1 MAALRTVSYLTRAAM
16 LIACAWV
23 FSAAAQDSEQ
33 SAAQVVET
41 AEASAA
47 QQQEPAQEI
56 ELAGNVSGDQSD
68 NASDNASGN
77 QSDKKEASENAGD
90 AESAQD
96 AESTQED
103 DSDEESGA
111 RFIPTEEIS
120 QDFGVSF
127 PVDI

>member
-1 MAALRTVSYLTRAAM
+1 MAALRTLSYLTRAAM
-16 LIACAWV
+16 LLACAWV

-33 SAAQVVET
+33 SAAQAVET
-41 AEASAA
+41 EEASAA
-47 QQQEPAQEI
+47 EQQESAQESAQET

-68 NASDNASGN
+68 DASGN

-90 AESAQD
+90 ANRALD
-96 AESTQED
+96 A

>member
-1 MAALRTVSYLTRAAM
+1 MAALRTLSYLTRAAM

-23 FSAAAQDSEQ
+23 YSAAAQDSEQ
-33 SAAQVVET
+33 SAAQAVET
-41 AEASAA
+41 EEASAP
-47 QQQEPAQEI
+47 QQQEPAQESAQET
-56 ELAGNVSGDQSD
+56 ELAGDV
-68 NASDNASGN
+68 
-77 QSDKKEASENAGD
+77 
-90 AESAQD
+90 SAQD
-96 AESTQED
+96 A

>member
-1 MAALRTVSYLTRAAM
+1 MAALRTLSYLTRAAM

-33 SAAQVVET
+33 SAAQAVET
-41 AEASAA
+41 GEASAA
-47 QQQEPAQEI
+47 EQQEPVQDT
-56 ELAGNVSGDQSD
+56 ELAG
-68 NASDNASGN
+68 
-77 QSDKKEASENAGD
+77 

-96 AESTQED
+96 AESE
-103 DSDEESGA
+103 EESGA

>member
-1 MAALRTVSYLTRAAM
+1 MAALRTLSYLTRAAM
-16 LIACAWV
+16 LIACAWE
-23 FSAAAQDSEQ
+23 FSAAAQDSEK
-33 SAAQVVET
+33 SAVQVVET
-41 AEASAA
+41 GEASAA
-47 QQQEPAQEI
+47 QQQESAQET

-68 NASDNASGN
+68 DASGN

-90 AESAQD
+90 ANRALD
-96 AESTQED
+96 A

>member
-1 MAALRTVSYLTRAAM
+1 MAACRTLSYLTRAAM

-23 FSAAAQDSEQ
+23 FSVAAQDSEQ
-33 SAAQVVET
+33 SAAQAVET
-41 AEASAA
+41 EEASAA
-47 QQQEPAQEI
+47 EQQEPAQDT
-56 ELAGNVSGDQSD
+56 ELAG
-68 NASDNASGN
+68 
-77 QSDKKEASENAGD
+77 

-96 AESTQED
+96 AESE
-103 DSDEESGA
+103 EESGA

>member
-1 MAALRTVSYLTRAAM
+1 MAAFRTLSYLTRAAI

-33 SAAQVVET
+33 SAAQAVET
-41 AEASAA
+41 GEASAA
-47 QQQEPAQEI
+47 QLQEPAQET

-68 NASDNASGN
+68 DASDTASGN
-77 QSDKKEASENAGD
+77 PSDKKEASENAGD
-90 AESAQD
+90 AES
-96 AESTQED
+96 EK
-103 DSDEESGA
+103 ESGA

>member
-1 MAALRTVSYLTRAAM
+1 MAALRTLSYLTRAAM

-23 FSAAAQDSEQ
+23 FSVAAQGLEQ
-33 SAAQVVET
+33 SAAQAVET
-41 AEASAA
+41 EEASAA
-47 QQQEPAQEI
+47 EQQEPAQDT
-56 ELAGNVSGDQSD
+56 ELAG
-68 NASDNASGN
+68 
-77 QSDKKEASENAGD
+77 

-96 AESTQED
+96 AKSE
-103 DSDEESGA
+103 EESGA

>member
-1 MAALRTVSYLTRAAM
+1 MAALRTLSYLTRAAM

-33 SAAQVVET
+33 SAAQEVET
-41 AEASAA
+41 EEASAP
-47 QQQEPAQEI
+47 QQQEPAQET
-56 ELAGNVSGDQSD
+56 ELAGDV
-68 NASDNASGN
+68 
-77 QSDKKEASENAGD
+77 
-90 AESAQD
+90 SAQD
-96 AESTQED
+96 A